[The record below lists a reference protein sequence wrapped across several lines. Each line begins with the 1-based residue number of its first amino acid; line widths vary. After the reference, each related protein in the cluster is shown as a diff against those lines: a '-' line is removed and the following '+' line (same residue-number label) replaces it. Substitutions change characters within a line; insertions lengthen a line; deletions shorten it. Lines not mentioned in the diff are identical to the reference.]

1 MHALLTEL
9 KVIGSLRQHERVNSR
24 GDILDIDTTSG
35 IVPQS
40 VRRFFAGE
48 SRDHNVS
55 KIVAVMDQGVA
66 ELERQCSVRGAEI
79 DQLSADIV
87 SALQGVRH
95 LQVTYRDDS
104 KTVARLQ
111 VCIDA
116 TERKLAR
123 ASARKSGGDHAPPL
137 NLAAENVERFDGAHI
152 AADCARFVLRGEA
165 RGPAAPRR
173 AVMEAVK
180 RPCDNRTRWS
190 ENGAAAIEGAEFVH
204 DDAGV
209 RVGDTDHKPF
219 GFTLP

>member
-9 KVIGSLRQHERVNSR
+9 KVIGSVRQHERVNSR

-55 KIVAVMDQGVA
+55 KIVGVMDQAVA

-79 DQLSADIV
+79 DQLSSDIV

-116 TERKLAR
+116 TERKLMR
-123 ASARKSGGDHAPPL
+123 ASGGDRAPPRD
-137 NLAAENVERFDGAHI
+137 LATEDIERFDGAHI

-165 RGPAAPRR
+165 RGPSAPRS
-173 AVMEAVK
+173 AVMQAVK
-180 RPCDNRTRWS
+180 RPCDNRTRRS
-190 ENGAAAIEGAEFVH
+190 ENGAAAVEGAEFVH

-209 RVGDTDHKPF
+209 RVGDADRKAF